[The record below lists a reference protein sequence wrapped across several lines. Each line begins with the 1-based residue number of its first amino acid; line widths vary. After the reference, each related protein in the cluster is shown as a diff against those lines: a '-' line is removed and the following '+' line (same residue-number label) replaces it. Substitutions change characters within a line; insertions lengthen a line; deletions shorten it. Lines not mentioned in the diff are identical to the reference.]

1 MASHGPSFGRPS
13 ATLANL
19 FIAARNWLANYR
31 PSFGRPSATLANL
44 FIAARDWLASHGPS
58 FGSRTATLASFFIAA
73 LIGVAATFVWQ
84 SQRVSTAQSP
94 NDVAVAEKQSGFTP
108 VGHVPLQN
116 SPPQPAPVAQTAP
129 APTAPAAA
137 AQEQLAAKQ
146 EQIDQNIAKPQA
158 VKRDIKH
165 ARETV
170 RLSGYSAGTIVI
182 KTNERHLYYVTG
194 EGQAIRY
201 RVGVGKAGM
210 AWAGQSS
217 IDGKYISPAW
227 QAPDSIRK
235 DYSRLPPVVPGG
247 SPSNP
252 MGAAAL
258 TLSGG
263 GQYAIHGTNNPGSI
277 GGFVSHGCIRMYNQ
291 DIMDL
296 YARVSVGTK
305 VVVLR

>member
-1 MASHGPSFGRPS
+1 L
-13 ATLANL
+13 T
-19 FIAARNWLANYR
+19 
-31 PSFGRPSATLANL
+31 
-44 FIAARDWLASHGPS
+44 RDWLASLRQS
-58 FGSRTATLASFFIAA
+58 FGRRTFLTLAIFIAT
-73 LIGVAATFVWQ
+73 LIGVAAPFVWQ
-84 SQRVSTAQSP
+84 SQRVSTAKPP
-94 NDVAVAEKQSGFTP
+94 NDVAVAKKQSGVTP
-108 VGHVPLQN
+108 VGQVPLQN
-116 SPPQPAPVAQTAP
+116 SPPQPAPVTQTAP

-170 RLSGYSAGTIVI
+170 RLNGYSAGTIVI

-210 AWAGQSS
+210 AWTGQSS

-227 QAPDSIRK
+227 QAPDSIRRER
-235 DYSRLPPVVPGG
+235 SRSAPVIPGG